1 MDLDAIVLKSVQ
13 VTQNRRI
20 QAVSNGIVSYAM
32 EKGGHDLKHQSEY
45 FSFKTLTEAFNSANK
60 LRFLQLFQGVQPNK
74 AEFKLVVD
82 VLVKNG
88 FLIEQNGCFLARD
101 KLKNLTL
108 NNSLEK

>member
-1 MDLDAIVLKSVQ
+1 MDLDAMVLKSVQ
-13 VTQNRRI
+13 VTQTRRI

-32 EKGGHDLKHQSEY
+32 EKGGHDLKHPSEY

-60 LRFLQLFQGVQPNK
+60 PRFLQMFQGVQPNK

-108 NNSLEK
+108 NKKLEN